1 MHLPYWA
8 SAGSEVNNARRDY
21 LPYLAITTLT
31 NMGQDG
37 IALFCTLH
45 PASSA
50 KAERCISLLRTSARE
65 YYCTPRANCTAWS
78 YFTALQPKKPTSTAN
93 PPVICGLEIYTTKA
107 ALQSQVDDPVYFQRY
122 HEIVKQEDLYA
133 QPEELV
139 AWYPAV
145 TRMTAK
151 KSFDD
156 LMGILRP
163 FIDWVTET
171 EPNVLTYAIFSRP
184 KAPRKL
190 LLIVRYKDRKALKG
204 HLEAPEHIN
213 VVEKLS
219 KALESNI
226 TQSTTLWQEVPDSFV
241 SDRTADGKSREISTK
256 L

>member
-1 MHLPYWA
+1 
-8 SAGSEVNNARRDY
+8 
-21 LPYLAITTLT
+21 
-31 NMGQDG
+31 MGQDG

-45 PASSA
+45 PASSE

-65 YYCTPRANCTAWS
+65 YYRTPRANCTAWS
-78 YFTALQPKKPTSTAN
+78 YFTPLQPQKPNSTAK

-122 HEIVKQEDLYA
+122 HEIVKQENLYA

-139 AWYPAV
+139 AWYPTGGFLARDSSADEKEDGFLVSV
-145 TRMTAK
+145 TRMPAK

-156 LMGILRP
+156 LIRILRP

-171 EPNVLTYAIFSRP
+171 EPDVLTYAIFSRP
-184 KAPRKL
+184 KAPRQS

-204 HLEAPEHIN
+204 HLEAPEHTE
-213 VVEKLS
+213 VVARLS
-219 KALESNI
+219 KALESDI
-226 TQSTTLWQEVPDSFV
+226 THSTTLWQEVPDSFV
-241 SDRTADGKSREISTK
+241 SNGIEDVKSRDISTK

>member
-1 MHLPYWA
+1 MGTYKT
-8 SAGSEVNNARRDY
+8 NARRDY

-50 KAERCISLLRTSARE
+50 KVERCISLLRTSARE

-122 HEIVKQEDLYA
+122 HEIVKQENLYA
-133 QPEELV
+133 KPEEVGVLV
-139 AWYPAV
+139 SV

-151 KSFDD
+151 RSFDD

-163 FIDWVTET
+163 FVDWVTKS
-171 EPNVLTYAIFSRP
+171 EPDVHTYAIFGRP
-184 KAPRKL
+184 KAPREL
-190 LLIVRYKDRKALKG
+190 LLVVRYKDRKALKG
-204 HLEAPEHIN
+204 HLEAPEHTD

-219 KALESNI
+219 KALESDI
-226 TQSTTLWQEVPDSFV
+226 TQSTTLWQELPDSFV
-241 SDRTADGKSREISTK
+241 SDGIGAGENRGV
-256 L
+256 